1 MRARPFRSELVE
13 AWWAVLLSLP
23 RKPPPEAEFPALGKT
38 LTHGFDG
45 IGDLPLSE
53 NLDGSG

>member
-1 MRARPFRSELVE
+1 M
-13 AWWAVLLSLP
+13 AVLLSLP
-23 RKPPPEAEFPALGKT
+23 RETPPEPEFPALGKA

-53 NLDGSG
+53 NLDGPADG